1 MAIYDIL
8 SAFTNWLWGIPI
20 LILLVTGGFILTL
33 QIQGIQFSK
42 IGFIVKNTVGTLFD
56 KELQKQKKAA
66 GISPVQALT
75 AALGATV
82 GTGNIVGVGVAIA
95 TGGPGALFWMWV
107 CGFLAMAI
115 KYSEVTMSIQYR
127 RREPDGSYRG
137 GPFMYMRDGL
147 HCMPLAVAFGIM
159 MLVCL
164 CTICL
169 VHGSA
174 ISSNLAS
181 LNVPNYVS
189 CVIMVIFMAVVLFG
203 GMKGL
208 VAISDW
214 LVPLMSILYLTAT
227 LVIVLTNVGS
237 FGTVFASILQGAFTG
252 TAAVGGF
259 AGAAFAT
266 AVRNGLARGV
276 FSNDAGL
283 GLSASL
289 QAQAEAIDHP
299 AQQGMWAIV
308 ETFIDTIIISSM
320 TGFAILFS
328 GVWQSGADGAT
339 LAASALGSVLGDVG
353 RIGCVICLVMF
364 GLSSLISD
372 LQGVLVQSVAMFD
385 SRLVGR
391 GFQALIIVAVIYGSF
406 ANISKA
412 FMFADFGN
420 GIVLLLNVPALILL
434 GKTLRAVTKEWF
446 DHKGDLKAIEE
457 ARKNK

>member
-1 MAIYDIL
+1 MSIYGLI
-8 SAFTNWLWGIPI
+8 SAFTDWLWGIPI

-33 QIQGIQFSK
+33 QIQGIQFTK
-42 IGFIVKNTVGTLFD
+42 IGFILKNTVGTLFD
-56 KELQKQKKAA
+56 KELQRQKKAA

-115 KYSEVTMSIQYR
+115 KYSEVTMSIKYR
-127 RREPDGSYRG
+127 HREADGSYRG

-181 LNVPNYVS
+181 LNVPNFVS
-189 CVIMVIFMAVVLFG
+189 CIIMVIFMAVVLFG

-214 LVPLMSILYLTAT
+214 LVPLMSIMYL
-227 LVIVLTNVGS
+227 
-237 FGTVFASILQGAFTG
+237 
-252 TAAVGGF
+252 
-259 AGAAFAT
+259 AT

-328 GVWQSGADGAT
+328 GVWQSGAGGAT
-339 LAASALGSVLGDVG
+339 LAASALGSVLGEVG

-385 SRLVGR
+385 SRLIGR

-434 GKTLRAVTKEWF
+434 GK
-446 DHKGDLKAIEE
+446 GDLKAIEE